1 MSKNLEAGA
10 RNGEEKEA
18 TVLFYSSLLHC
29 NPIPTHAPMPRFRN
43 TVNDP
48 KSCST
53 PSSKEATKTN
63 GSASGEKS
71 KIAADTIDA
80 AAASNEKNNAKKQP
94 CGNKANDPGDF
105 AIEEDYFSSEFTFD
119 YDTDDASSL
128 APPAIVWTST
138 GRYSDGDGANDND
151 TETDT
156 ESNIVKT
163 PKSILRDS
171 SSKSNVNVN
180 PASSQFP
187 TGDSAVRN
195 ISFGKDV
202 EFRQKKVTPKK
213 AKPKGSVKKH
223 SGKRQQSPSSSSRR
237 KVSSPVISKS
247 TSESTSVSASTPVPV
262 PKPPRPQNYSA
273 VTQPPPAHSMKRP
286 STSNAPPSWIPR
298 RGVAIDTRTLQS
310 FAGDAIGNTFH
321 ALMHGLLRTCCEEG
335 MLPTILSTTAVK
347 EPKSKTAGRVNQHV
361 VIEARVKTLGHQQA
375 ASGSDND
382 ESRTSWDEL
391 LIPVPI
397 RPPSNMNNTNDRS
410 VVHAPK
416 RLMASD
422 SWRNF
427 GDLVNAIT
435 VESSNDTST
444 KTPLEITIITNDVA
458 LFTDTNIDSHKRAV
472 TRLWDRLREK
482 FDSATISSLHIIV
495 FQTGVDALHPSSST
509 DSTMEGVE
517 FSASSD
523 PLDIPHR
530 LQVVH
535 VAKTVHGHISDLLLK
550 EYKRKDGDKQGSPMD
565 VSFEMKD
572 LHPIRVRSIVRDW
585 KKGVV
590 ASSSCTGSISFDLPE
605 TVDGTQCSVKLDL
618 SYSILPYPLISSAT
632 EVLIQ
637 NLKMMKNAYFEVI
650 QLVPLDT
657 LDLSLVYGV
666 PLVAKAAL
674 DGDLEQFRE
683 MQKIVRELMTYLQQK
698 DVALALRCIND
709 GKDLLSLSSSHS
721 QHQVFIVM
729 AQTNEEQTGSEQGMI
744 YQYVS
749 AGHHILDQKIQSGSD
764 EVSKEYRDLIGSSLD
779 FLDNKM
785 LNPYEDDTQN

>member
-1 MSKNLEAGA
+1 
-10 RNGEEKEA
+10 
-18 TVLFYSSLLHC
+18 
-29 NPIPTHAPMPRFRN
+29 MPRFRN
-43 TVNDP
+43 TVNGP
-48 KSCST
+48 TSSST
-53 PSSKEATKTN
+53 PSAKEATKC
-63 GSASGEKS
+63 GASGEKS

-80 AAASNEKNNAKKQP
+80 AAASNENNNDKKQP
-94 CGNKANDPGDF
+94 CGNKTNDPGDF
-105 AIEEDYFSSEFTFD
+105 AIEEEYFSSEFTFD
-119 YDTDDASSL
+119 YDTDDTGSL

-138 GRYSDGDGANDND
+138 GRYSDGAGANDND
-151 TETDT
+151 IETDT
-156 ESNIVKT
+156 ESNITKT

-180 PASSQFP
+180 SSSSQFHA
-187 TGDSAVRN
+187 GDSAVRN

-237 KVSSPVISKS
+237 KVSSPVIAKS
-247 TSESTSVSASTPVPV
+247 TSESTSASASASTSTPVPV
-262 PKPPRPQNYSA
+262 PKPPRSQNHTA
-273 VTQPPPAHSMKRP
+273 VSPPPPAHLMTRP

-321 ALMHGLLRTCCEEG
+321 ALMHGLLQTCCEEG

-347 EPKSKTAGRVNQHV
+347 EPRSKTAGRVNQHV
-361 VIEARVKTLGHQQA
+361 AVEARVKTLEHREA
-375 ASGSDND
+375 AYGSDND

-391 LIPVPI
+391 LVPVPI

-435 VESSNDTST
+435 VESSNDIST

-482 FDSATISSLHIIV
+482 FDTGTISSVHIIV
-495 FQTGVDALHPSSST
+495 FQTGVDALHPSLST
-509 DSTMEGVE
+509 DLTTEGVE

-550 EYKRKDGDKQGSPMD
+550 EYKRKDGYKQGSPMD

-572 LHPIRVRSIVRDW
+572 LHPIRVQSIVRDW

-605 TVDGTQCSVKLDL
+605 TVDGTQCSVELDL

-637 NLKMMKNAYFEVI
+637 NLKMMKNAYFKVI

-683 MQKIVRELMTYLQQK
+683 MQKIVRELMTYLQKK
-698 DVALALRCIND
+698 DVALALRCISD
-709 GKDLLSLSSSHS
+709 GKDLLSISHS

-729 AQTNEEQTGSEQGMI
+729 AQTNEEQTGSGQGMI

-749 AGHHILDQKIQSGSD
+749 AGHHILDQKIQSGRD
-764 EVSKEYRDLIGSSLD
+764 EISKEYRDLIGSSLD

-785 LNPYEDDTQN
+785 LNPYEDDTQI

>member
-1 MSKNLEAGA
+1 
-10 RNGEEKEA
+10 
-18 TVLFYSSLLHC
+18 
-29 NPIPTHAPMPRFRN
+29 MPRFRN

-53 PSSKEATKTN
+53 LTSATKKKC
-63 GSASGEKS
+63 GADGEKS
-71 KIAADTIDA
+71 KIAADTIDT
-80 AAASNEKNNAKKQP
+80 AAASNEIMKNNAKKQP
-94 CGNKANDPGDF
+94 CCDMSNDPGDF
-105 AIEEDYFSSEFTFD
+105 VIEEDYFSSEFTFD
-119 YDTDDASSL
+119 YDTDDTSSF
-128 APPAIVWTST
+128 APPAIVST
-138 GRYSDGDGANDND
+138 GSRYSDGGAND

-156 ESNIVKT
+156 ESKITKRT

-171 SSKSNVNVN
+171 STKSNVNVN
-180 PASSQFP
+180 ASPQFP

-213 AKPKGSVKKH
+213 AKPKGSIKKH
-223 SGKRQQSPSSSSRR
+223 SGKRQQSHSSSSRR
-237 KVSSPVISKS
+237 KVSSPAISKS
-247 TSESTSVSASTPVPV
+247 TSESTSTSTSTPV
-262 PKPPRPQNYSA
+262 KPPMPQNHTVS
-273 VTQPPPAHSMKRP
+273 QSPPAHSMKRP
-286 STSNAPPSWIPR
+286 SPSNAPPSWMPR

-321 ALMHGLLRTCCEEG
+321 ALMHGLLQTCCEEG

-347 EPKSKTAGRVNQHV
+347 EPKSKTAGRLNQHV
-361 VIEARVKTLGHQQA
+361 AIEAKAKTLGHWEA
-375 ASGSDND
+375 ASGSGND
-382 ESRTSWDEL
+382 ESRTPWNEL

-416 RLMASD
+416 RLIASD

-435 VESSNDTST
+435 VESSNETST

-458 LFTDTNIDSHKRAV
+458 LFTDTNIDAHKRAV

-482 FDSATISSLHIIV
+482 FDSGKMSSLHIIV
-495 FQTGVDALHPSSST
+495 FQTGVDALHPTSSV

-535 VAKTVHGHISDLLLK
+535 VAKIIHNHISDLLLK

-572 LHPIRVRSIVRDW
+572 LHPIRVQSIVRDW

-605 TVDGTQCSVKLDL
+605 TVDGTQCMVKLDL

-683 MQKIVRELMTYLQQK
+683 MQKIVRELMTYLQKK
-698 DVALALRCIND
+698 DAALALRCINE
-709 GKDLLSLSSSHS
+709 GKDLLSSSHS

-729 AQTNEEQTGSEQGMI
+729 AQRNEEQTGSEQGMI

-749 AGHHILDQKIQSGSD
+749 AGHHILDHKIQSGSD
-764 EVSKEYRDLIGSSLD
+764 EVSHEYRDLIGSSLD
-779 FLDNKM
+779 FLDHKM
-785 LNPYEDDTQN
+785 LNPYEDDTQI